1 LTRHLGEFVD
11 LLRSTL
17 PSSLDFQLE
26 FEPDVP
32 AVLVD
37 PTQLDQV
44 LMNLCINARDAMEG
58 QGAMRVTVRRRQCR
72 DGICASCQVAV
83 AGDFVE
89 LAVAD
94 TGQGIAPAVLERV
107 FDPFFTTKPQG
118 KGTGMGLSTTHG
130 IVHDGG
136 GHILVESTVGKGS
149 TFRVLLPVLD
159 AATGVKVRSI
169 PAPSGPL
176 GLALTPGGKVA
187 LVACFISNHLYAI
200 ETAQWRVWWKMEVG
214 SCHVGVCVTP
224 DGREALVTNSDQDH
238 LSVIDLV
245 GRKENGRIQ
254 VGPNPAYVQLL
265 PGGRQAYVTNR
276 GADSVSL
283 VDLATRREVRR
294 IPVGASPLG
303 MCVG

>member
-1 LTRHLGEFVD
+1 M
-11 LLRSTL
+11 
-17 PSSLDFQLE
+17 
-26 FEPDVP
+26 
-32 AVLVD
+32 VD

-72 DGICASCQVAV
+72 DGICASCQAAV

-159 AATGVKVRSI
+159 AAIAR
-169 PAPSGPL
+169 A
-176 GLALTPGGKVA
+176 
-187 LVACFISNHLYAI
+187 
-200 ETAQWRVWWKMEVG
+200 
-214 SCHVGVCVTP
+214 TP
-224 DGREALVTNSDQDH
+224 DARKSADRVAAPRLNGSVLVVDDDAHVLEFMEELLRDWGLDVRALRD
-238 LSVIDLV
+238 
-245 GRKENGRIQ
+245 
-254 VGPNPAYVQLL
+254 P
-265 PGGRQAYVTNR
+265 QA
-276 GADSVSL
+276 A
-283 VDLATRREVRR
+283 LAGVASGEISWTRPCR
-294 IPVGASPLG
+294 A
-303 MCVG
+303 